1 MADDALQQA
10 ADYRTG
16 VGSRLLNLATG
27 GLFGYVSGQ
36 QQREQE
42 AEWARRQM
50 LGEQMLRERMREM
63 RRTDIED
70 RIRAQAEAQQEMLAR
85 QEAFLGKQ
93 REATKADEL
102 ESLRA
107 KLRGRGINIGEPD
120 LETARMMA
128 EQVGIEDEKKKASSG
143 YQQINVPGVGTFGG
157 TPEQMANMAKTNRL
171 LADVLSGV
179 VKPEEE
185 DYSVTYSQDPL
196 TGEPVPR
203 VSFKK
208 GVTPERRKA
217 ILSEVFGSANSLA
230 APNLAPGTPSQ
241 SSQDQ
246 PLSIPGFTI
255 RPIKRK

>member
-107 KLRGRGINIGEPD
+107 KLRGRGIDIGEPD

-128 EQVGIEDEKKKASSG
+128 EQVDVAQKEKERAEKGWVQLNLGGTSIGMPFEQARKWGETNPQIAKALEGQVQERKAPKVTFAPDQFGDMKPTVQFTGDE
-143 YQQINVPGVGTFGG
+143 
-157 TPEQMANMAKTNRL
+157 TPEQMSAFLEQIRKGFGQGFGTPQPTPGQPPQPA
-171 LADVLSGV
+171 
-179 VKPEEE
+179 
-185 DYSVTYSQDPL
+185 
-196 TGEPVPR
+196 PVPQI
-203 VSFKK
+203 K
-208 GVTPERRKA
+208 
-217 ILSEVFGSANSLA
+217 
-230 APNLAPGTPSQ
+230 
-241 SSQDQ
+241 
-246 PLSIPGFTI
+246 GFTI
-255 RPIKRK
+255 KVK